1 MESRNPAFRGNAF
14 NQRNGGAG
22 YGAPGYGTR
31 GAPAYG
37 SPGYGTPGYGAPGY
51 AAPGYGGGGYG
62 GPGFA
67 PPAPPATRPMTMDDV
82 VVRGFLTLATLVLT
96 AALAWVF
103 VPTRLAAPVLVVAV
117 LAEIGIWAFIT
128 FGRKANAPLVLAFA
142 GVYGVVV
149 GIVSHS
155 YNDVFHGVVFQAVTG
170 TALAFA
176 ATLAAYALRI
186 VRVTPKFAKFTIAA
200 GAALIGLMLVN
211 MLAHLFGADQGIG
224 IRDPGSPLA
233 YVFSVVAILV
243 GCFFLLLDF
252 DSIEQGV
259 RGGAPEKFAWY
270 CAFGL
275 VLSLVWIYLEILRLL
290 SYFYGGRD

>member
-14 NQRNGGAG
+14 EQRTGGAG
-22 YGAPGYGTR
+22 YGAPGYG
-31 GAPAYG
+31 A
-37 SPGYGTPGYGAPGY
+37 PGYGMQGAPGYAAPGQGYGAPGY
-51 AAPGYGGGGYG
+51 AAPGHGAPGY
-62 GPGFA
+62 A
-67 PPAPPATRPMTMDDV
+67 PPGGARTMTMDDV
-82 VVRGFLTLATLVLT
+82 VVRGFATLLTLVVT
-96 AALAWVF
+96 AAVAWAV
-103 VPTRLAAPVLVVAV
+103 VPTRLAVPVLVVAL

-142 GVYGVVV
+142 AVYGVVV
-149 GIVSHS
+149 GIISHS
-155 YNDVFHGVVFQAVTG
+155 YNDVFHGVVFQAVIG
-170 TALAFA
+170 TALAFG

-186 VRVTPKFAKFTIAA
+186 VRVTPKLAKFALAA
-200 GAALIGLMLVN
+200 GAALIGLMLIN
-211 MLAHLFGADQGIG
+211 WAAYAFGADDGIG
-224 IRDPGSPLA
+224 IRDPGNPLA

-275 VLSLVWIYLEILRLL
+275 VLSLVWIYLELLRLL
-290 SYFYGGRD
+290 SYLYGGRD